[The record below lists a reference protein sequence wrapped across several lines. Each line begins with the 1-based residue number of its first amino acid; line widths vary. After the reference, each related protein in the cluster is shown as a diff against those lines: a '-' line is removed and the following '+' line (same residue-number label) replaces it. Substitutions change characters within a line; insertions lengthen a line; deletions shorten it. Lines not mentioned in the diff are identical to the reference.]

1 MLEKIV
7 ELYNSNGGDCVVG
20 IGEFSDIHFVVKEY
34 KLEGYNNVIS
44 INIRSNRKHGHTSD
58 DDFSIYYSKDLKKL
72 INPEDVNIHVG
83 LDKTKTHQMNLAN
96 GECVP
101 ISDMKSFFT
110 EMSKFFN
117 SL

>member
-7 ELYNSNGGDCVVG
+7 ELYNSNGGNCTVNIPG
-20 IGEFSDIHFVVKEY
+20 FSDIKFVVKEY

-72 INPEDVNIHVG
+72 INPEDVNIQVG
-83 LDKTKTHQMNLAN
+83 LDKAKIHQMNLAN

-101 ISDMKSFFT
+101 IDEMKSFFN